1 MPKRPFLSRV
11 DRVGLKRLAQTVMSA
26 GASMQFGTEW
36 RFSGLPKAGLWRV
49 FRLVKK
55 NDIFAKMMLTHL
67 VGWPYNPLTQRGRRA
82 AGAKKFALV

>member
-1 MPKRPFLSRV
+1 
-11 DRVGLKRLAQTVMSA
+11 MSA

-55 NDIFAKMMLTHL
+55 NDIFAKND
-67 VGWPYNPLTQRGRRA
+67 VDSFGGV
-82 AGAKKFALV
+82 AL